1 VSFNYRPNR
10 GLMGGLLILGLGV
23 LLLADQA
30 GYLSAS
36 HVFRVFWPVVFMAF
50 GLEDLLLGFNPTKRV
65 WGAMIFAGGAL
76 FLLSNLGYLHIRL
89 ALLWPLLLIG
99 IGVSILIC
107 KAGYGPTFF
116 PHQGRPHRP
125 HPWIR
130 RGPGGPGG
138 PFGTGGPT
146 GPMGPGA
153 PGGPE
158 GFSGTSDPTQQ
169 NPPGG
174 PPAAGAASSLQ
185 GTQDQQQPGSTTPP
199 QNPNWGASGY
209 SGAGPQGYGD
219 WRSQRREFKRQM
231 RSLKRSWR
239 DNNWQRHNWYPQEN
253 LQQGD
258 AQQNGP
264 QQSGPQQNYASGVD
278 SSESQF
284 NYSVIFSHVER
295 RITSKNFKSGS
306 LSAILGG
313 FEIDLSHADIEGDE
327 AVIYADAFFGGG
339 EIRIPET
346 WLVVIEGNAIF
357 GAFMDETRQRPPD
370 GSAPQKKLIIR
381 GTAVF
386 GGVSIEN

>member
-1 VSFNYRPNR
+1 
-10 GLMGGLLILGLGV
+10 MGGLLILGLGV

-30 GYLSAS
+30 GYVSAS
-36 HVFRVFWPVVFMAF
+36 HVFRIFWPVVFMAF

-65 WGAMIFAGGAL
+65 WGALIFVGGAL
-76 FLLSNLGYLHIRL
+76 FLLSNLGYLHIRF
-89 ALLWPLLLIG
+89 ALLWPLILIAV
-99 IGVSILIC
+99 GVSILIS

-116 PHQGRPHRP
+116 PHQRGPHRP

-138 PFGTGGPT
+138 PFGMG
-146 GPMGPGA
+146 GPMGPGGTSSPA
-153 PGGPE
+153 GPT
-158 GFSGTSDPTQQ
+158 GFAGTSDPAQQ
-169 NPPGG
+169 NPSGG
-174 PPAAGAASSLQ
+174 QPAAGTASSFQ
-185 GTQDQQQPGSTTPP
+185 GVPDQQQPGTTTPP

-209 SGAGPQGYGD
+209 SAAGSQDYGD

-231 RSLKRSWR
+231 RSLKRNWR
-239 DNNWQRHNWYPQEN
+239 DHNWQRNNWSPQEN
-253 LQQGD
+253 FQHEGTQQP
-258 AQQNGP
+258 GP
-264 QQSGPQQNYASGVD
+264 QQSGPQQSGQQQSYTSGVD
-278 SSESQF
+278 TSESQF

-295 RITSKNFKSGS
+295 RITSRNFKSGS

-313 FEIDLSHADIEGDE
+313 FEIDLSRADIEGDE

-339 EIRIPET
+339 EIRIPDT
-346 WLVVIEGNAIF
+346 WLVVIEGNALF

-370 GSAPQKKLIIR
+370 GSTPQKKLIIR